1 MQEIDGTRLVH
12 ANLSVSDEILVL
24 LHSHYPNIVPL
35 PNILASLK
43 SRNEGSV
50 KNKLSEPRTKKLAHG
65 DNKNGY
71 HLMQAGSLI
80 GGSRAS
86 SASKSK
92 KPCDL

>member
-1 MQEIDGTRLVH
+1 MPFADDLRAALDLEIV
-12 ANLSVSDEILVL
+12 VPVL
-24 LHSHYPNIVPL
+24 
-35 PNILASLK
+35 
-43 SRNEGSV
+43 NEGSV
-50 KNKLSEPRTKKLAHG
+50 KNKLSELRTKKLAHG